1 MSPWHVTLLPAAE
14 AELLRI
20 PNDMQARFVH
30 ICELLESFGPHNVG
44 LPHIRHLKDKLW
56 EIRITGRDG
65 IARAIYVASGEKTL
79 TIPHVFIKKTQ
90 KTPQKNMA
98 IAQKRLQSLHHG

>member
-1 MSPWHVTLLPAAE
+1 MSPWHVTLVPAAE

-20 PNDMQARFVH
+20 PKDMQARFV
-30 ICELLESFGPHNVG
+30 
-44 LPHIRHLKDKLW
+44 
-56 EIRITGRDG
+56 
-65 IARAIYVASGEKTL
+65 
-79 TIPHVFIKKTQ
+79 HVFIKKTQ